1 MKKALVE
8 IGKFDLPMTG
18 LLEITKD
25 HRVNKPV
32 YLYEVKNGQFAP
44 VATVK

>member
-1 MKKALVE
+1 MRKALTE
-8 IGKFDLPMTG
+8 IGKIELPLTG

-32 YLYEVKNGQFAP
+32 YLYVVKNGKFELA
-44 VATVK
+44 ATIK